1 MKLFYVPKTRAS
13 RPRWVLE
20 ELGVPYELVRLD
32 PSKGETK
39 TPEHTA
45 RHPLQ
50 HVPVLETERGAL
62 FESAAICLHLA
73 DLHPEKGL
81 APAPGTHERGLLYQ
95 WLFYGM
101 SELEPK
107 VSAVAKE
114 RAAKTAPDAPA
125 MKDAQA
131 AAAKVLAPLEKALAG
146 REYLVGGA
154 FSVADVVLGAVAFWA
169 SRLGA
174 VTDSPN
180 VSAWLARLTARPAY
194 KKATAD

>member
-13 RPRWVLE
+13 RPRWLLE

-50 HVPVLETERGAL
+50 HVPVLETDEGAL
-62 FESAAICLHLA
+62 FESAAICLRLA
-73 DLHPEKGL
+73 DLYPEKKL
-81 APAPGTHERGLLYQ
+81 VPAPGTHQRALLYQ

-101 SELEPK
+101 TEVEPK
-107 VSAVAKE
+107 VSALAKE
-114 RAAKTAPDAPA
+114 RAAKTAPDAQP

-131 AAAKVLAPLEKALAG
+131 AVARVVAPLEQALAG
-146 REYLVGGA
+146 REHLVGGS
-154 FSVADVVLGAVAFWA
+154 FSVADVVLGSIVFWA

-174 VTDSPN
+174 VRDSPN
-180 VSAWLARLTARPAY
+180 VSAWLARLTARPAF
-194 KKATAD
+194 KRATAD